1 MNAGFVS
8 NTPQFPSM
16 LKLHNRTIEDSLKDL
31 ETFVVSSTTT
41 VNTENQTH
49 LSSNNNNN
57 NCIDNNNN
65 NNTLQDNL
73 NSNTTEY
80 PKNYYYFCNTCLKN
94 NKQLQIHSI
103 KHNTDSI
110 PRTIPN
116 LNWIP
121 PQPIPITITTNML
134 TENTNPIINYNN
146 FTHFT
151 SSSQRNYP
159 TTLNVNMTN
168 NNNNN
173 TMKTY
178 NNYKTVKSS
187 AIIPT
192 WINIPENS
200 KFFIIK
206 SNNLEHVKKSFYNS
220 IWSST
225 HFGNKRLSESFKNL
239 DKIQYSKLFLF
250 FSVNGSGK
258 FCGVAEMISDL
269 RDDLDTSIWSNNG
282 KFGLAFK
289 VRWVIVRDINNKYLK
304 RFLLPNNEMKPVTNS
319 RDTQEIPY
327 LIGAG
332 ILKLFKSQNP
342 DIEVT
347 SFLDSDY

>member
-1 MNAGFVS
+1 MNTDFVS
-8 NTPQFPSM
+8 NNPQFPPKI
-16 LKLHNRTIEDSLKDL
+16 KLCNRTIEDSLKDL
-31 ETFVVSSTTT
+31 ETFVMSSTTT

-49 LSSNNNNN
+49 FASKNHNNYLNDYN
-57 NCIDNNNN
+57 D
-65 NNTLQDNL
+65 TLQDNL
-73 NSNTTEY
+73 NSSILDCS
-80 PKNYYYFCNTCLKN
+80 KNYYFSDARLNDNSQFQMNYINNNTN
-94 NKQLQIHSI
+94 
-103 KHNTDSI
+103 SI

-116 LNWIP
+116 LNWILS
-121 PQPIPITITTNML
+121 QPATTKKLN
-134 TENTNPIINYNN
+134 ENTNPIINCGGLEN
-146 FTHFT
+146 FTSF
-151 SSSQRNYP
+151 SSSQRIYP
-159 TTLNVNMTN
+159 TTLNLNMANSN
-168 NNNNN
+168 NNN
-173 TMKTY
+173 MKTY
-178 NNYKTVKSS
+178 NNYKPVKSS

-239 DKIQYSKLFLF
+239 DSDKYSKLFLF

-319 RDTQEIPY
+319 RDTQELPY

-332 ILKLFKSQNP
+332 ILKLFKSQNL

-347 SFLDSDY
+347 SFLDSIY

>member
-1 MNAGFVS
+1 MNTSFIS
-8 NTPQFPSM
+8 NNSQFPP
-16 LKLHNRTIEDSLKDL
+16 KIIPCNRTIEDSLKDL

-41 VNTENQTH
+41 INTENQTH
-49 LSSNNNNN
+49 LLLNNHNNPIN
-57 NCIDNNNN
+57 DYN
-65 NNTLQDNL
+65 NNTLHDNL
-73 NSNTTEY
+73 NSNNTIDCS
-80 PKNYYYFCNTCLKN
+80 KNYYFYNTCSN
-94 NKQLQIHSI
+94 GIKQLQVNYI
-103 KHNTDSI
+103 NDNRNSI
-110 PRTIPN
+110 PRTMPN
-116 LNWIP
+116 LDYILS
-121 PQPIPITITTNML
+121 QPTTTTKKKLNENKDPTINCGDL
-134 TENTNPIINYNN
+134 QNSLSL
-146 FTHFT
+146 
-151 SSSQRNYP
+151 SSSQRIYP
-159 TTLNVNMTN
+159 TTLNLNMTN
-168 NNNNN
+168 NNNHNN
-173 TMKTY
+173 MKIH
-178 NNYKTVKSS
+178 NNYKSIKSS

-192 WINIPENS
+192 WINIPVNS

-206 SNNLEHVKKSFYNS
+206 SNSLEHVKKSFYNS

-239 DKIQYSKLFLF
+239 DTNKYSKLFLF

-289 VRWVIVRDINNKYLK
+289 VRWVIVRDIHNKYLK